1 MAPWNP
7 LQFLQQKAAEAQ
19 RAIQSA
25 PRVAGQIWQRQVNP
39 NIQRAQRVVRQVS
52 NAPVVRQVTE
62 GYRRLPPAIRSG
74 VNPLSSAS
82 PVGLRGAGLSL
93 GTNLV
98 TDAIVSELLIPRLP
112 KEVGGPLNDFMVFTS
127 NPFGGPAHRLAAYA
141 VLRPTPVGAA
151 EDQQMAQ
158 IRKEYEDKKRAA
170 ANRAPAQDLQL
181 AAPAEPA
188 FRLPPPA
195 QTSYTETSAPAV
207 QVSAPIAQP
216 SPQPAP
222 AASTSPR
229 AAAAQVTAPSQPAEM
244 LSPLAKEYA
253 QQQRIAE
260 LLGAEEMVRRLNSA
274 RPMATVSDEDLL
286 TWADANPALAY
297 REMLRRESLAN

>member
-19 RAIQSA
+19 RAIQNA

-39 NIQRAQRVVRQVS
+39 NIQRAQQVVRQVS

-62 GYRRLPPAIRSG
+62 GYRRLPPAVRSG

-98 TDAIVSELLIPRLP
+98 TDAIVSDLIIPRLP

-127 NPFGGPAHRLAAYA
+127 NPFGGPVHRLAAYA
-141 VLRPTPVGAA
+141 VLRPTPVGAT

-158 IRKEYEDKKRAA
+158 IYKEYEEKKRAA
-170 ANRAPAQDLQL
+170 ADRTPAQDLQL
-181 AAPAEPA
+181 AAPIEPA
-188 FRLPPPA
+188 YRPPA
-195 QTSYTETSAPAV
+195 TRAPV
-207 QVSAPIAQP
+207 
-216 SPQPAP
+216 
-222 AASTSPR
+222 ASTSPR
-229 AAAAQVTAPSQPAEM
+229 AAAAQVTAPSQPPEM
-244 LSPLAKEYA
+244 SPLAKEYA

-260 LLGAEEMVRRLNSA
+260 LLGAEEMVRRLNAA
-274 RPMATVSDEDLL
+274 RPMTMVSDEDML